1 MENIK
6 NIPNEFFFGKF
17 IKNKRILSYTE
28 LQKERE
34 LKQLLCALDYA
45 FNRKNKLKPIKI

>member
-6 NIPNEFFFGKF
+6 NIPNKVFFGKY
-17 IKNKRILSYTE
+17 IKNKRIYSYSE
-28 LQKERE
+28 LQKEQE
-34 LKQLLCALDYA
+34 LKEVLCALDYT